1 MTATRSVQMEAEAA
15 RLLLSNLKDVLAG
28 DEDATLATIEGET
41 GLFEAIDEAVHR
53 VQELDYMQ
61 KAIGERID
69 ALKARAARFDAQAE
83 RIRTCIAVAMETAE
97 LKKLERPEATLSIGK
112 KPATAII
119 TNEADIPAEF
129 WKPSDPKLDKKA
141 LLAALKDKREIP
153 GATLSNG
160 GTTLSIRKG

>member
-1 MTATRSVQMEAEAA
+1 VSATRSIEIEAEAA
-15 RLLLSNLKDVLAG
+15 RLLLANLKDVLAG
-28 DEDATLATIEGET
+28 DEDATLSTIEGET
-41 GLFEAIDEAVHR
+41 GLFEAIDEATAR
-53 VQELDYMQ
+53 VLEIGAMQ
-61 KAIGERID
+61 DAIGARMD
-69 ALKARAARFDAQAE
+69 SLKARMARLDAQSE

-97 LKKLERPEATLSIGK
+97 LKKLERPEATLSLGK
-112 KPATAII
+112 KAATAVI